1 MKVRGAAARLEVSP
15 STIYSLIATGRL
27 GHYRVGLGRGAI
39 RISEEHITAYLV
51 AAERTAATLLAP
63 SPARRIHLKHLRLP

>member
-15 STIYSLIATGRL
+15 ATVYSLVASGRL

-39 RISEEHITAYLV
+39 RISEEHIAAYLL
-51 AAERTAATLLAP
+51 AAERGVAPLQAP
-63 SPARRIHLKHLRLP
+63 SLARRINLKHLRLP